1 MNLSKAKL
9 TYGWCTAAILAA
21 TAASLPA
28 VANANA
34 NVNTNAEFHFT
45 GSARA
50 FNSVDADGEIYREQ
64 HKVQGV
70 CRGNQFKPQNH
81 RIEYFDAS
89 ADAPF
94 AYKQLRYD
102 RKEQPSLLRP
112 EVEFVQ
118 PRFNERLTV
127 GYDSGSVAIEWRSP
141 AQELKEFRLDINNS
155 LVVDSGFDN
164 LVRQNWQTVV
174 EGGSVNFEFLAPTRG
189 SYYSF
194 VMEPADNSRDSAR
207 IRADH
212 LIQIRPTSLFL
223 RLMVEPILLGYN
235 QQGALTHYSGLTNIR
250 LNQQE
255 NIQADIVYNVTKYPP
270 CPLLAP

>member
-1 MNLSKAKL
+1 MSARKAKPKFW
-9 TYGWCTAAILAA
+9 WCATAALAA
-21 TAASLPA
+21 TLAWAPA
-28 VANANA
+28 MANAS
-34 NVNTNAEFHFT
+34 AEFHFT
-45 GSARA
+45 GSARPLGSA
-50 FNSVDADGEIYREQ
+50 NAGSELYREQ
-64 HKVQGV
+64 HTIQGV
-70 CRGNQFKPQNH
+70 CRGNQFKPQSH
-81 RIEYFDAS
+81 RVEYFDAS
-89 ADAPF
+89 SDTPF
-94 AYKQLRYD
+94 ASKQLRYD
-102 RKEQPSLLRP
+102 RGEQPSLLRP
-112 EVEFVQ
+112 DVEFVQ

-127 GYDSGSVAIEWRSP
+127 GYDSGSVAIEWQSP
-141 AQELKEFRLDINNS
+141 AQGVEQFRLDSNNS

-189 SYYSF
+189 SYYGF
-194 VMEPADNSRDSAR
+194 VMEPADNKSNSDR

-223 RLMVEPILLGYN
+223 RLIVEPILLGYN

-255 NIQADIVYNVTKYPP
+255 NIQADIVYSVTEYPP